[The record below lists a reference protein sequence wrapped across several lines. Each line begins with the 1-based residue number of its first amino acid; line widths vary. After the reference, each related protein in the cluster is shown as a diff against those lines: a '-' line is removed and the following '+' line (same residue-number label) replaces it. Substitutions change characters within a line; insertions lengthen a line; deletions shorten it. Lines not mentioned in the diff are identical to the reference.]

1 MEHLDSQELTH
12 REELHALRETL
23 QAEAAA
29 AAAVLTAER
38 LRKLDEALSDRSTKL
53 LQDNVRLKAELK
65 VHTDVSRLLSI
76 CIYKPKSIVLYCG
89 SPLCS
94 HVIGNPHTRSKSL

>member
-1 MEHLDSQELTH
+1 MH

-23 QAEAAA
+23 QAEAAD

-38 LRKLDEALSDRSTKL
+38 LRKLDEALSDRSMKL

-65 VHTDVSRLLSI
+65 VHTDVSTLLSI
-76 CIYKPKSIVLYCG
+76 RS
-89 SPLCS
+89 LCS
-94 HVIGNPHTRSKSL
+94 CAASPPICFPFVRSYMNFEYTRTLLCDPYLPS